1 MKRVNAFT
9 KAAAIASLFA
19 AISVVHAEEVPISGE
34 VIADELTATVVSVD
48 AAKHQV
54 VLKDADGKEAQI
66 QLTPQAKNLDK
77 LKAGDTVHA
86 VVTRSVV
93 AVLDTDVDKAT
104 SLKEKA
110 GVARPTEANP
120 NPGGAAFRQVSVR
133 LKITAIDLKKHEVT
147 LIGPAGNSKTV
158 AVEKPDLQERMK
170 NLKVGQTVAIT
181 YTDTLDITTQH

>member
-19 AISVVHAEEVPISGE
+19 AISAVHAEEVPISGE
-34 VIADELTATVVSVD
+34 LIADELTATVVSVD

-54 VLKDADGKEAQI
+54 VLKDADGKEAGI

-133 LKITAIDLKKHEVT
+133 LKITAIDLAKHQVT

-158 AVEKPDLQERMK
+158 TVEKPDLQARMK